1 MAARQPPAQPTPAVG
16 AAAAAPGAHPQY
28 ALPKYTPEEYYV
40 QQKQATE
47 IQRDTRSLN
56 ALDTTA
62 PFVNLQDA
70 VVRLLPF
77 HVSPPPVSMVQLV
90 LIKRHAP
97 PHASLWCP
105 YTVAYPHS
113 TSQQPSGSSSS

>member
-1 MAARQPPAQPTPAVG
+1 MAARQPPAQPAP
-16 AAAAAPGAHPQY
+16 AAATPGAHPQY

-77 HVSPPPVSMVQLV
+77 HVSPPPISMTQLV
-90 LIKRHAP
+90 LKRRVM
-97 PHASLWCP
+97 PHASL
-105 YTVAYPHS
+105 
-113 TSQQPSGSSSS
+113 